1 MNAAILAGNSGTT
14 DNVIDFNLY
23 RMAASGKFRPGSEHL
38 KGAVAVSTGD
48 GVTPTTQLILDFMP
62 SLGQQYTI
70 DLSAG
75 AGTSLSGR
83 TVIDFT
89 GTGPYT
95 CTCIENFSTIVPAG
109 SLVYE
114 QPTPDG
120 THFNKEYNIQS
131 VANVPASE
139 AAKFVVL

>member
-1 MNAAILAGNSGTT
+1 M
-14 DNVIDFNLY
+14 
-23 RMAASGKFRPGSEHL
+23 
-38 KGAVAVSTGD
+38 
-48 GVTPTTQLILDFMP
+48 TPTTQLILDFMP

-70 DLSAG
+70 DLSAC

-131 VANVPASE
+131 V
-139 AAKFVVL
+139 